1 MIKIEIEIEP
11 VAKGRPRFTKRGHT
25 YTPAKTKNYEKIIK
39 AELMARHPDQLEGA
53 CHLDMTFVRPIPK
66 SWSKKKKQQAIDH
79 EIRPVTRPDLDNYE
93 KAVMDAANDVLYKD
107 DSQIVSKHT
116 RKVYGETPKVIIKIE
131 EIKDRYHGI
140 F

>member
-1 MIKIEIEIEP
+1 MKIEIEIEP
-11 VAKGRPRFTKRGHT
+11 VSKGRPRFNKRGHV

-39 AELMARHPDQLEGA
+39 AELMAHRPEILGGA
-53 CHLDMTFVRPIPK
+53 CHLDMTFVRSIPK
-66 SWSKKKKQQAIDH
+66 KWNKKKKQQAIDH
-79 EIRPVTRPDLDNYE
+79 EIRPVTTPDLDNYE
-93 KAVMDAANDVLYKD
+93 KAVMDAANGVLYKD

-116 RKVYGETPKVIIKIE
+116 RKIYGEVPKVVIKIE

>member
-11 VAKGRPRFTKRGHT
+11 VAKERPRFTKRGHA
-25 YTPAKTKNYEKIIK
+25 YTPAKTRNYEKKIK
-39 AELMARHPDQLEGA
+39 AELTAHRPETLGGA

-66 SWSKKKKQQAIDH
+66 KWNKKKKRQAIDH

-116 RKVYGETPKVIIKIE
+116 RKVYGEVPKVIIKIE